1 MKITVERFESTPEET
16 FGRLL
21 IDEKMMCLTL
31 EDQFREV
38 KVPGDTRIPAGTYK
52 IGLVNSPKFTPK
64 YGHEMLW
71 IKNVPNFEGILI
83 HCGNT
88 ELDTAGC
95 LLVGEKI
102 GVLNTPHG
110 LRRGII
116 RSREAYNK
124 IYPIISGAIKKGEQ
138 VEITYIDLN

>member
-1 MKITVERFESTPEET
+1 MKITVERFESTPDET

-21 IDEKMMCLTL
+21 IDGKKICLTL
-31 EDQFREV
+31 EDEYRAIKV
-38 KVPGDTRIPAGTYK
+38 KGETRIPAGTYK

-71 IKNVPNFEGILI
+71 VKNVPNFEGILI

-88 ELDTAGC
+88 DEDTAGC
-95 LLVGEKI
+95 LLVGENV
-102 GVLNTPHG
+102 GVINTKSGPK
-110 LRRGII
+110 RGVI

-124 IYPIISGAIKKGEQ
+124 IYPIISSAIKRGED
-138 VEITYIDLN
+138 VEITYIDLK